1 MDLNELATS
10 LSSDLITVVDIF
22 LLFSEASGGGREVRK
37 REGGKGRKREK
48 EGDREGRKER
58 WEEERQGGRDGGK
71 GQREG
76 GRKERGEEEE

>member
-58 WEEERQGGRDGGK
+58 
-71 GQREG
+71 
-76 GRKERGEEEE
+76 